1 MSDDAEHKRTF
12 LCRVHLWMAVQLV
25 LAAALT
31 GWCMH
36 SPGLAEWVRGN
47 TLFLYIAGGLCMAVC
62 LWGCKHLT
70 TGALRAALPVPA
82 AVTGLLLGGLLPAET
97 AEYLLTGMGGA
108 AVVWGLIAG
117 YGYLTS
123 NAMEGTRFTILCVLA
138 ALASLPVLWLLCPEA
153 EVLIFPVL
161 YGITLAV
168 PHPKRVNNCSVSGD
182 EDAVGAKEE
191 VRDSMVCLAYP
202 LSLLVVLS
210 LVGVVMAL
218 GLLFSQ
224 EKTDDDE

>member
-1 MSDDAEHKRTF
+1 MSDDAEQKRAF
-12 LCRVHLWMAVQLV
+12 LCRVHLWTAVQLA

-31 GWCMH
+31 GWCAQA
-36 SPGLAEWVRGN
+36 PELAEWVRGN
-47 TLFLYIAGGLCMAVC
+47 SLFLYIAGGLCVVVC
-62 LWGCKHLT
+62 LWGCKRLT

-108 AVVWGLIAG
+108 AVAWALIAC

-123 NAMEGTRFTILCVLA
+123 NAMEGTRFCILCSLVA
-138 ALASLPVLWLLCPEA
+138 FASLSVLWLICPEE

-168 PHPKRVNNCSVSGD
+168 PHSKRVNNCSVSGD

-191 VRDSMVCLAYP
+191 VRDSMVCLVYP
-202 LSLLVVLS
+202 LSLIVVLS
-210 LVGVVMAL
+210 FVGVIMAL
-218 GLLFSQ
+218 GLLFSM
-224 EKTDDDE
+224 EKTDDDK